1 MNFERLKKARYL
13 LTFVLPVALVMIV
26 AGLLNVVSFL
36 SLRDDY
42 RQINEQQ
49 AHDTARIAAAARFN
63 QEVAAVQRTV
73 SSMLEQAAAGA
84 LDEGAAYRIHSQVV
98 NRLAALDSDLAAFQN
113 LDTNSEQL
121 RNAREDFERYRN
133 FIVMATD
140 LAAIDPPDAMRHAFR
155 AAQAHVELSEH
166 THAVTNTIANAVAA
180 RSKELSGLLEA
191 HAKTTAM
198 AGGGLMIALLSL
210 WFLIARRLTY
220 RLSDITEALEALAAD
235 NIDPPSLP
243 VVSALG
249 RARRSLLGS
258 MARAV
263 LTFRSTVIARKT
275 AQYELDERMKELSCV
290 LDVTHL
296 TEREDI
302 GLLDMFGLI
311 VERIPAAMRF
321 PDICRAQI
329 RFADE
334 SIGSVADGVQL
345 VRRFGDSE
353 DGSNRIVVSYA
364 SSLPD
369 AAGEPFLDEERQ
381 LIEAIAV
388 RLASVIERRRAN
400 ESERDTQAM
409 LGATIDEAPYA
420 IYLFD
425 PEDMRFVM
433 VNAAACRILGYTR
446 EELLAM
452 KIYDIQAHLTPDEV
466 SQRMRSVMSAGG
478 MEFENR
484 YRRKDGSELDA
495 HLNAAC
501 LHMKGRDFMLT
512 MWSDVTEQ
520 KRMSDELER
529 YRVHL
534 EQLVDAR
541 TAELNAA
548 KEIADEVNRD
558 FRRVLEASPDM
569 IALKDAQRRFKAV
582 SRTFMEAQGLSR
594 WQDFRGF
601 LAEQVLKPDEAA
613 WIRAQEDALL
623 ASGEDVLVTE
633 REMQLPD
640 GRRLMSFTRTLL
652 READGSFCGFL
663 MQARDI
669 TERAA
674 AEQALA
680 RKEEELRL
688 LLEST
693 SEGIFGM
700 DTERRITFAN
710 AAAVR
715 LLGHDS
721 AETLVGTAAHPL
733 LHHSHADGT
742 PYPADDCTM
751 YRAMMDNTQVHCDT
765 EVLWRRDGT
774 CFPAAY
780 AAAPLLREGKVAG
793 AVIAFQDITERKRV
807 DAALHEAKEAAEAA
821 SRSKSE
827 FLANMSHEIR
837 TPMNAIIG
845 LTHLLKR
852 GIEDPRQSAQLDKI
866 SSAAMHL
873 LNIIND
879 ILDLSKIEAGKLLV
893 ESTDFNLEE
902 VIGNVCA
909 LIAERAEAKGIELV
923 VDLDQLPS
931 LLHGDGLRIGQILL
945 NFAGNAIKFTE
956 KGCIKLRAKM
966 LSSDD
971 SGCWVRFEMIDSG
984 IGLTQE
990 QQSRLFQAFEQA
1002 DASTTRKYGGT
1013 GLGLTISRRLAEMMG
1028 GRIGVI
1034 SELGSGSTF
1043 WIEVP
1048 MKFSLTPAATRRI
1061 PVDTRDL
1068 RALVLDDL
1076 EDARDVLCSM
1086 LANLGMQVAC
1096 FADGAQALDEIL
1108 RADQAGTPY
1117 DLLLVDWKMPDMDG
1131 IEFGIRLGTL
1141 PLAHGPRHLLV
1152 TAHGDGPPA
1161 AQMAVAGFG
1170 ALLQKPLTPSHLFDA
1185 LQNALSGRRALATRL
1200 TSGEAERRLRQ
1211 RAGARVLL
1219 AEDNLINQEV
1229 GLQLLAAAGID
1240 ADVADDGQQALDKAR
1255 TTAYDLILMD
1265 MQMPV
1270 MDGLTATQ
1278 LIRSLPGCS
1287 TTPILAM
1294 TANAFDEDR
1303 DACLA
1308 AGMNDHIAK
1317 PVDPEALYNALLRW
1331 LPESSGVAA
1340 VPAAASTVRQP
1351 TASALAGAGAE
1362 DRSGLRHQLDALDG
1376 LDVDAGLRAAGGNV
1390 GFYLRLLRK
1399 FAESRDVPELC
1410 RVLTT
1415 ADLSAARMAAHTVKG
1430 VAATLGAESLR
1441 IDAVE
1446 IEKALAAEPPPDA
1459 AVLRQLADGMQ
1470 RRFELLQRTVR
1481 AVPDSTGPLEATAA
1495 PVIEKALLR
1504 RTTADLEALLAADD
1518 MGAARLFRERSAL
1531 LGAAYG
1537 ERATVIGRQI
1547 EQFAFDDALASLQAA
1562 RAELPCDDS

>member
-1 MNFERLKKARYL
+1 MNSERLNKSRYL
-13 LTFVLPVALVMIV
+13 LTFILPVALAMMF
-26 AGLLNVVSFL
+26 AGLLNVASFI
-36 SLRDDY
+36 SLRNEY
-42 RQINEQQ
+42 RAINAQQ
-49 AHDTARIAAAARFN
+49 ARDTARIAAAARFN
-63 QEVAAVQRTV
+63 QEVAAIQRTV

-98 NRLAALDSDLAAFQN
+98 NRLAALDRDLSAFPDVDASN
-113 LDTNSEQL
+113 EQL
-121 RNAREDFERYRN
+121 HNARQDFERYRN

-140 LAAIDPPDAMRHAFR
+140 MAAIDPPGAMRHAFR

-166 THAVTNTIANAVAA
+166 THAVSHVIANTVAR
-180 RSKELSGLLEA
+180 RSEALSGLLEG
-191 HAKTTAM
+191 HARKTAIV
-198 AGGGLMIALLSL
+198 GVGLMGALLLL
-210 WFLIARRLTY
+210 WFFVARRLTHG
-220 RLSDITEALEALAAD
+220 LSRITDALEALAAD
-235 NIDPPSLP
+235 KIDPPSLP
-243 VVSALG
+243 AVSGLG
-249 RARRSLLGS
+249 EAGHSVLGS

-263 LTFRSTVIARKT
+263 LSFRTAVIARKT
-275 AQYELDERMKELSCV
+275 AQWELGERMKELSCL

-302 GLLDMFGLI
+302 GLPDMFRLI
-311 VERIPAAMRF
+311 AERIPASMRF
-321 PDICRAQI
+321 PDICRACVQ
-329 RFADE
+329 FAGQ
-334 SIGSVADGVQL
+334 SIGSIADGAQL
-345 VRRFGDSE
+345 VVFFEGD
-353 DGSNRIVVSYA
+353 DQRPGQIVVSYA
-364 SSLPD
+364 ATLSD
-369 AAGEPFLDEERQ
+369 DAGEAFLEEERQ
-381 LIEAIAV
+381 LLEAIAV
-388 RLASVIERRRAN
+388 RLASVIARRRVS

-409 LGATIDEAPYA
+409 LSAMIDEAPYA

-425 PEDMRFVM
+425 PEDLRFVM
-433 VNAAACRILGYTR
+433 VNATACRILGYSR
-446 EELLAM
+446 DELLAM
-452 KIYDIQAHLTPDEV
+452 TVHDIQAYLSRADV
-466 SQRMRSVMSAGG
+466 GQRVRKVMAAGG

-501 LHMKGRDFMLT
+501 LHLKGRDLMLT

-548 KEIADEVNRD
+548 KEVAEEVNRD

-582 SRTFMEAQGLSR
+582 SRTFMEAQGLHR

-601 LAEQVLKPDEAA
+601 VAEQVLQPDEAA

-623 ASGEDVLVTE
+623 ASGKDVSVTE

-640 GRRLMSFTRTLL
+640 GSRHLMSFTRTAL
-652 READGSFCGFL
+652 RESDGSLCGFL

-674 AEQALA
+674 AERALA
-680 RKEEELRL
+680 LKEEELRL

-700 DTERRITFAN
+700 DTDGRITFAN

-715 LLGHDS
+715 LLGYDT
-721 AETLVGTAAHPL
+721 AEPLIGAASHPL

-742 PYPADDCTM
+742 AYPREQCTM
-751 YRAMMDNTQVHCDT
+751 SRAMMDNTQVHCDS

-774 CFPAAY
+774 CFPVAY
-780 AAAPLLREGKVAG
+780 AAAPLLREGQVAG
-793 AVIAFQDITERKRV
+793 AVIAFQDITERKRIEV
-807 DAALHEAKEAAEAA
+807 ALHEAKEAAEAA

-845 LTHLLKR
+845 LTHLLRR
-852 GIEDPRQSAQLDKI
+852 GIDDPRQSAQLEKI
-866 SSAAMHL
+866 SAAAMHL

-879 ILDLSKIEAGKLLV
+879 ILDLSKIEAGKLQM
-893 ESTDFNLEE
+893 EFTDFNIED
-902 VIGNVCA
+902 VVSSVFA
-909 LIAERAEAKGIELV
+909 LIAERADAKGIELV
-923 VDLDQLPS
+923 VDLDHLPS

-956 KGCIKLRAKM
+956 KGCIKLRAEM
-966 LSSDD
+966 LSSD
-971 SGCWVRFEMIDSG
+971 SAGCWVRFEIIDTG
-984 IGLTQE
+984 IGLSPE

-1013 GLGLTISRRLAEMMG
+1013 GLGLTISRRLTEMMG

-1034 SELGSGSTF
+1034 SELGGGSTF

-1048 MKFSLTPAATRRI
+1048 MKFSLTPAETRLI
-1061 PVDTRDL
+1061 PVDTHDL

-1076 EDARDVLCSM
+1076 EDAREVLCSM
-1086 LANLGMQVAC
+1086 LSNLGMRVAS

-1117 DLLLVDWKMPDMDG
+1117 DLLLIDWKMPDMDG
-1131 IEFGIRLGTL
+1131 IEFGKRLGAL
-1141 PLAHGPRHLLV
+1141 PLEHGPKHLLV

-1161 AQMAVAGFG
+1161 EQMALAGFG

-1185 LQNALSGRRALATRL
+1185 LQNALSGRRALVPRL
-1200 TSGEAERRLRQ
+1200 ASGEAERLLRQ

-1240 ADVADDGQQALDKAR
+1240 ADVADDGQQALEKAR

-1278 LIRSLPGCS
+1278 LIRSLPGRS
-1287 TTPILAM
+1287 ATPILAM

-1331 LPESSGVAA
+1331 LPESAARSA
-1340 VPAAASTVRQP
+1340 VPAVEQMPVSSRGARGQVDDK
-1351 TASALAGAGAE
+1351 SAL
-1362 DRSGLRHQLDALDG
+1362 RRQLDG
-1376 LDVDAGLRAAGGNV
+1376 LDGIDVDAGLRASGGNV
-1390 GFYLRLLRK
+1390 EFYLRLLHK
-1399 FAESRDVPELC
+1399 FAESRDVPDLC
-1410 RVLTT
+1410 RMLTT
-1415 ADLSAARMAAHTVKG
+1415 TDPGAARMAAHTVKG
-1430 VAATLGAESLR
+1430 VAATLGAEGLR
-1441 IDAVE
+1441 TDAVD
-1446 IEKALAAEPPPDA
+1446 IEKALAAGSQPDA
-1459 AVLRQLADGMQ
+1459 DVLRQLADGMQ
-1470 RRFELLQRTVR
+1470 RRFSLLQQAIGALPDGAGRLEAS
-1481 AVPDSTGPLEATAA
+1481 AVP
-1495 PVIEKALLR
+1495 VIDRALLC
-1504 RTTADLEALLAADD
+1504 RTMADLEALLEADD
-1518 MGAARLFRERSAL
+1518 MSATALFRERSAL
-1531 LGAAYG
+1531 LSAALGARAAIIG
-1537 ERATVIGRQI
+1537 EQI

-1562 RAELPCDDS
+1562 RAELPDDNG